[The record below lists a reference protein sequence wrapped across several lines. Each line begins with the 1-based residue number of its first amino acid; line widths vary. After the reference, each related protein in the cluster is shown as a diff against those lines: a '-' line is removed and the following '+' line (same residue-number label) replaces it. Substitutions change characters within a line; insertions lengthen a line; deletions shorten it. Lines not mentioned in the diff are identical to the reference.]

1 MRKPGLACFT
11 AAALGVVLAG
21 CGSGGSDSGSGKST
35 VTLWMYP
42 VIADQAKNQAFWGK
56 VEKDFEAANPAIDVK
71 IDQQPWDGRQ
81 EKVTTALVS
90 KRGFDLVVLGP
101 DQIPQYA
108 QQGTIEPVDD
118 VLAADKAKYLPNALT
133 ALTVDGKLYGVP
145 IYQTITAPIYN
156 KKLFADAGVTEIP
169 DTLAELKA
177 AAPKLAAKKVAVL
190 DYPGKPEVSLNQS
203 FYPIF
208 WANGG
213 SVFAPDGKSVA
224 FNGPEGVESL
234 QLLLDLKAA
243 GGLPENTAS
252 KGNDVEG
259 GPLAS
264 GKSAMYHAATAGMAA
279 QLGAAIGEEN
289 VGIGLPLEGRKRV
302 AFGIPGGLVLA
313 KHSEVKE
320 AAKKFAAYVASP
332 DVAAQLAK
340 ESGFFSARTDVT
352 IPDQTPALKEFAK
365 SLEFAFPGD
374 AHPKARQIMAM
385 IAPHIQAALL
395 GKEDAKTALDAA
407 AKEANTLLSS
417 GG

>member
-1 MRKPGLACFT
+1 MRKV
-11 AAALGVVLAG
+11 AAAGIAAAMSVVIAG
-21 CGSGGSDSGSGKST
+21 CGSGGSGSDKST

-56 VEKDFEAANPAIDVK
+56 VEKDFETANPTIDVK

-81 EKVTTALVS
+81 EKITTALAS
-90 KRGFDLVVLGP
+90 RKGFDLVVLGP

-108 QQGTIEPVDD
+108 QQGTLEQLDD
-118 VLAADKAKYLPNALT
+118 VIAKDKAAYLPNALT

-145 IYQTITAPIYN
+145 IYQTITAPIFN
-156 KKLFADAGVTEIP
+156 KKLFAEAGVTEVP
-169 DTLAELKA
+169 DTLEELKA

-203 FYPIF
+203 FYPIL

-213 SVFAPDGKSVA
+213 TVFAPDGKSVA
-224 FNGPEGVESL
+224 FNGPEGVQSL
-234 QLLLDLKAA
+234 QYLLDLKAA

-252 KGNDVEG
+252 KGNDIEG
-259 GPLAS
+259 GPLAG
-264 GKSAMYHAATAGMAA
+264 GKSAMYHAATAGMVE
-279 QLGAAIGEEN
+279 QLAAAIGEEN
-289 VGIGLPLEGRKRV
+289 VGVGLPLEGTKRV

-313 KHSEVKE
+313 KHAADKD
-320 AAKKFAAYVASP
+320 AAKKFAGYLASTT
-332 DVAAQLAK
+332 VAAELAK

-352 IPDQTPALKEFAK
+352 IPGQSAASKEFAK

-374 AHPKARQIMAM
+374 THPKARQVMAM
-385 IAPHIQAALL
+385 IASHIQAALL

-407 AKEANTLLSS
+407 AKEANELLSS
-417 GG
+417 GS

>member
-1 MRKPGLACFT
+1 MRKLT
-11 AAALGVVLAG
+11 AAGVVAALSVVIAG
-21 CGSGGSDSGSGKST
+21 CGSGGGSGSDKST

-42 VIADQAKNQAFWGK
+42 VIMDQAKHKAFWDK

-81 EKVTTALVS
+81 EKVTTALAS
-90 KRGFDLVVLGP
+90 RKGFDLVVLGP

-108 QQGTIEPVDD
+108 QQGTLEPVDD
-118 VLAADKAKYLPNALT
+118 VVAPAKASYLPNALT

-156 KKLFADAGVTEIP
+156 KKLFADAGVTKVPE
-169 DTLAELKA
+169 TLAELKE
-177 AAPKLAAKKVAVL
+177 AAPKLAAGKVAVL

-203 FYPIF
+203 FYPIL

-213 SVFAPDGKSVA
+213 SVFAADGKSVTV
-224 FNGPEGVESL
+224 NNQQGIDSL
-234 QLLLDLKAA
+234 QLLLDLKTA

-252 KGNDVEG
+252 KGNDIEG
-259 GPLAS
+259 GALAS
-264 GKSAMYHAATAGMAA
+264 GKTAMYHAATALQAD
-279 QLGAAIGEEN
+279 QLGAAIGAEN
-289 VGIGLPLEGRKRV
+289 VGIGLPLEGSKRV

-313 KHSEVKE
+313 KHSENKD

-332 DVAAQLAK
+332 EVAGPLAK

-352 IPDQTPALKEFAK
+352 IPDQSATSKEFAK

-374 AHPKARQIMAM
+374 THPKARQVMSM
-385 IAPHIQAALL
+385 IAAHVQAALL

-407 AKEANTLLSS
+407 AKEGNELLA
-417 GG
+417 GGS